1 MENSLLWV
9 PSLAGQELLGHPGRR
24 CSYTWYCLVTLS
36 VLRSWEWQLLE
47 RHRDD
52 STGDSYA
59 WEYNEKYDMQKLTNY
74 VKSNLRSEMSQSK
87 RFQHTGPKVSLCNRA
102 QPFAGSHCCALL
114 LCILLL
120 GNRACSSIGQ
130 CLMDPT
136 HKQPT
141 ITELPAGTCPAQL
154 LVRPA
159 MGTSHGGPRLHW
171 YGEV

>member
-1 MENSLLWV
+1 M
-9 PSLAGQELLGHPGRR
+9 
-24 CSYTWYCLVTLS
+24 
-36 VLRSWEWQLLE
+36 WQLLE
-47 RHRDD
+47 RDRDD
-52 STGDSYA
+52 STSDSYA

-87 RFQHTGPKVSLCNRA
+87 RFQHTGPKVSLCKRA

-120 GNRACSSIGQ
+120 CSRACSVIGEY
-130 CLMDPT
+130 LIGPT

-141 ITELPAGTCPAQL
+141 ITELPEGTCPAQL

-159 MGTSHGGPRLHW
+159 MGPT
-171 YGEV
+171 Y

>member
-1 MENSLLWV
+1 MSKEFSGW
-9 PSLAGQELLGHPGRR
+9 AELHI
-24 CSYTWYCLVTLS
+24 LVGFEIFILYAEH
-36 VLRSWEWQLLE
+36 VIKWQLLE

-52 STGDSYA
+52 STCDSFV

-87 RFQHTGPKVSLCNRA
+87 RFQHSGPKVSLCNRA

-120 GNRACSSIGQ
+120 GNGAGSAIGQ
-130 CLMDPT
+130 CLIVPT

-141 ITELPAGTCPAQL
+141 ITELLQVLVL
-154 LVRPA
+154 LSSWSGLQWALP
-159 MGTSHGGPRLHW
+159 TDN
-171 YGEV
+171 

>member
-1 MENSLLWV
+1 MSKEFSGW
-9 PSLAGQELLGHPGRR
+9 AGLHILVGFELFILYAEH
-24 CSYTWYCLVTLS
+24 VIK
-36 VLRSWEWQLLE
+36 WQLLE

-87 RFQHTGPKVSLCNRA
+87 IFQHTGPKVSLCNRA

-114 LCILLL
+114 LGILLL
-120 GNRACSSIGQ
+120 GNRACSAIGQ
-130 CLMDPT
+130 CLIGPT

-141 ITELPAGTCPAQL
+141 ISELPAGTCPAQL

-159 MGTSHGGPRLHW
+159 MGPT
-171 YGEV
+171 Y

>member
-1 MENSLLWV
+1 MSNEFSGW
-9 PSLAGQELLGHPGRR
+9 AGLHILVGFELFILYAEH
-24 CSYTWYCLVTLS
+24 VIK
-36 VLRSWEWQLLE
+36 WQLLE

-52 STGDSYA
+52 STGDSFA

-114 LCILLL
+114 LCILFL
-120 GNRACSSIGQ
+120 GNRACSAIGQ
-130 CLMDPT
+130 CLIVPT

-159 MGTSHGGPRLHW
+159 MGPT
-171 YGEV
+171 Y

>member
-1 MENSLLWV
+1 MSKEFSGW
-9 PSLAGQELLGHPGRR
+9 AGLHILVGFELFILYVEH
-24 CSYTWYCLVTLS
+24 VIK
-36 VLRSWEWQLLE
+36 WQLLE
-47 RHRDD
+47 GHRDD
-52 STGDSYA
+52 STGDRYA

-120 GNRACSSIGQ
+120 GNRSSSAIGP
-130 CLMDPT
+130 CLTGPT

-141 ITELPAGTCPAQL
+141 ITELPIGTCPAQL
-154 LVRPA
+154 LVSTA
-159 MGTSHGGPRLHW
+159 MGPT
-171 YGEV
+171 Y

>member
-1 MENSLLWV
+1 MSKEFSGWARLHILV
-9 PSLAGQELLGHPGRR
+9 GFELFILYAEH
-24 CSYTWYCLVTLS
+24 VIK
-36 VLRSWEWQLLE
+36 WQLLE

-52 STGDSYA
+52 STGDSFA

-74 VKSNLRSEMSQSK
+74 VQSNLRSEMSQSK

-114 LCILLL
+114 LCILFL
-120 GNRACSSIGQ
+120 GNGACSAIGQ
-130 CLMDPT
+130 CLIGPT

-141 ITELPAGTCPAQL
+141 TTELPSGTCPDQL

-159 MGTSHGGPRLHW
+159 MGPT
-171 YGEV
+171 Y

>member
-1 MENSLLWV
+1 MIK
-9 PSLAGQELLGHPGRR
+9 
-24 CSYTWYCLVTLS
+24 
-36 VLRSWEWQLLE
+36 WQLLE
-47 RHRDD
+47 GHRDD

-87 RFQHTGPKVSLCNRA
+87 IFQHTGPKVSLCNRA

-120 GNRACSSIGQ
+120 GNGACSAIGQ
-130 CLMDPT
+130 CLIGPT

-141 ITELPAGTCPAQL
+141 ITELPAGTSPAQL

-159 MGTSHGGPRLHW
+159 VCPT
-171 YGEV
+171 Y

>member
-1 MENSLLWV
+1 MSKEFSGW
-9 PSLAGQELLGHPGRR
+9 AGLHILVGFELFILYAEH
-24 CSYTWYCLVTLS
+24 VIK
-36 VLRSWEWQLLE
+36 WQLLE
-47 RHRDD
+47 RNRDD

-114 LCILLL
+114 VCILLL
-120 GNRACSSIGQ
+120 CSWACSAIGQ
-130 CLMDPT
+130 YLIGPT

-141 ITELPAGTCPAQL
+141 ITELPEGTCPAQL

-159 MGTSHGGPRLHW
+159 MGPT
-171 YGEV
+171 Y